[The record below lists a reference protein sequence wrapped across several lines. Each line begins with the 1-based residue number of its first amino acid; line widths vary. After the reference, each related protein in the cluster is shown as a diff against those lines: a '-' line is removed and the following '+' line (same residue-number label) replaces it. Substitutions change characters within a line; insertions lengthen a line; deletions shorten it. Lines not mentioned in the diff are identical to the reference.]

1 MRSFRNVAVAGFS
14 AAAITLS
21 STAVASAQTAIDDKA
36 DTVTVAEDTAAPT
49 QEGKTKSKGS
59 SPSSDANEFLG
70 LDGHKP
76 ADGTA
81 LFGSSKEGFG
91 DQPGWAKVLYAGT
104 LITGVGA
111 VLGAIIA
118 PIYNFFT
125 HGL

>member
-1 MRSFRNVAVAGFS
+1 MRSFRNAAVAGIS
-14 AAAITLS
+14 AVAITLS
-21 STAVASAQTAIDDKA
+21 STAVASAQTTDA
-36 DTVTVAEDTAAPT
+36 VTVAEHPAAPAP
-49 QEGKTKSKGS
+49 EGKSKSKGS

-70 LDGHKP
+70 LDGDQP

-91 DQPGWAKVLYAGT
+91 DQPSWAKLLYAGT
-104 LITGVGA
+104 VITGVGA